1 MMLIVAVPASTKVL
15 AHLLNPAVRAL
26 LLSLIAGVGLA
37 GFRVRT
43 ASLRLFTWTAVL
55 YTAMAMP
62 MLQWMLPPLPI
73 RAPAFLEN
81 AFSQHPN
88 SAPSGL
94 RMDGVFLGGR
104 HAAQSVPIDVA
115 VMQAIATPT
124 TGDRSVRQQKAQ
136 KPKLAPVSGKAT
148 SRTDTPRTPAAAAT
162 PSFRSGI
169 PWNALAA
176 AIYFAVASLLL
187 VRFFV
192 GVAFSR
198 RLLRASQEID
208 EPRLTLK
215 LASRA
220 RTVTLCSIL
229 RAAESELISVPLT
242 MGALRSII
250 LLPADWRE
258 WDDAKLDAVLAHE
271 LSHVARHDAL
281 TQRLSLLHR
290 AIFWFSPL
298 AWWLDRHLADLA
310 EQASDEAALSGG
322 ADRKDYARTLLEF
335 FELLQS
341 APRRVWWQGV
351 AMAKAGQ
358 AECQAEQ
365 RLERILSWK
374 GPVTLGMKNMGVRN
388 IALQKSIAVVVLT
401 LAVSV
406 VYLAASAHPA
416 SANVR
421 SQGAELTP
429 AQTPPPAP
437 RPAAKTQS
445 ADTLAPALAPASDAP
460 PASEPPA
467 LDETISGTNSEGVSS
482 MPAPA
487 VAPLPPVP
495 RITGIP
501 ISAAPIAGPVY
512 PANAVTAP
520 APPAASTTWR
530 SQSSNRGFSYHYGYD
545 DEQRFVIVSGKTD
558 SLTMSGSAEDARHV
572 EKLRKLIPG
581 DFIWFQ
587 SDEKSYVIRD
597 QATIDRAKKLWDP
610 QEELGKKQEALG
622 KQQEA
627 LGKQQEAI
635 GAKMQQVRVNVPDMT
650 ADLEKLKAE
659 LKQLSS
665 GATVE
670 QVGHIQS
677 EIGELQSKIGEI
689 QSDAGV
695 QQSKLGEEMSALGEQ
710 QGRLGEQQGELVRQ
724 QGERAREATR
734 QMKQLLD
741 DAVTKGIAQ
750 PEL

>member
-1 MMLIVAVPASTKVL
+1 MMLFDAVPASTKLLV
-15 AHLLNPAVRAL
+15 HLLNPAVRAL
-26 LLSLIAGVGLA
+26 LLSLIVGVGLA

-55 YTAMAMP
+55 YAALAMP
-62 MLQWMLPPLPI
+62 MLQWMLPPLAIP
-73 RAPAFLEN
+73 APAFLEN
-81 AFSQHPN
+81 AFPQHPD

-94 RMDGVFLGGR
+94 RMDGGSLGDR
-104 HAAQSVPIDVA
+104 LAAQSVPTDVV
-115 VMQAIATPT
+115 VMQAIVTPA
-124 TGDRSVRQQKAQ
+124 TGDRSVRPQKAQ
-136 KPKLAPVSGKAT
+136 KPKLAPASGQVT
-148 SRTDTPRTPAAAAT
+148 SRTDTPATPAAAP
-162 PSFRSGI
+162 PSFRSAI
-169 PWNALAA
+169 RWNALAA
-176 AIYFAVASLLL
+176 AIYLAVASLLL
-187 VRFFV
+187 VRFFA
-192 GVAFSR
+192 GLLFSR

-215 LASRA
+215 LASFA
-220 RTVTLCSIL
+220 RTAKLSPIL

-258 WDDAKLDAVLAHE
+258 WEDAKLDAVLAHE

-281 TQRLSLLHR
+281 TQHLSLLHR

-322 ADRKDYARTLLEF
+322 ADRKDYARTLLDF

-351 AMAKAGQ
+351 AMAKPGQ
-358 AECQAEQ
+358 AERQAEK
-365 RLERILSWK
+365 RFERILSWK
-374 GPVTLGMKNMGVRN
+374 GPVTSSMKNNMGIRN
-388 IALQKSIAVVVLT
+388 IAVQKSIAVVVLT
-401 LAVSV
+401 LAISV

-421 SQGAELTP
+421 SQGAELAP

-437 RPAAKTQS
+437 RPAAKTPS
-445 ADTLAPALAPASDAP
+445 ADILAPALAPASDATP
-460 PASEPPA
+460 TSEPDAQSDVFPA
-467 LDETISGTNSEGVSS
+467 PEAPDETVSGTDGEGVSR

-487 VAPLPPVP
+487 VAPPPPV
-495 RITGIP
+495 
-501 ISAAPIAGPVY
+501 AGPVY
-512 PANAVTAP
+512 PPNARTAP
-520 APPAASTTWR
+520 VAPAAPATGR

-572 EKLRKLIPG
+572 ERLRKLIPG

-610 QEELGKKQEALG
+610 QQELGKQQEALG

-635 GAKMQQVRVNVPDMT
+635 GAKMQQVKVNVPDMT
-650 ADLEKLKAE
+650 ADLEKLKTE

-689 QSDAGV
+689 QSHAGV
-695 QQSKLGEEMSALGEQ
+695 LQSKLGEEMSALGEQ
-710 QGRLGEQQGELVRQ
+710 QGRLGEQQGELGRQ

-741 DAVTKGIAQ
+741 EAVTKGIAQ